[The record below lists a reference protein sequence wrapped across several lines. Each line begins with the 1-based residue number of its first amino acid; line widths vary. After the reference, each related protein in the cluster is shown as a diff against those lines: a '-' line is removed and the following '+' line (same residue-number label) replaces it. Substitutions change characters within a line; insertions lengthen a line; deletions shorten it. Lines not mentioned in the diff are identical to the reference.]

1 MKNVKSASAVAGAK
15 AGKGKMV
22 DDRQVAVP
30 AVKVERNSEKTWTH
44 TSRIEIRGIGV
55 SEGERFLEVA
65 VGPKTALLNVDNIAA
80 PNSAELKLLTR
91 LGEPLIKAEAKREFI
106 GRAHDAARAEPT
118 FKVAKMTGYCCD
130 GEFVF
135 PEGLAPKGETNI
147 RRYFDWRYTPYHRR
161 LRREGSVKGW
171 LELVELCRG
180 KSRLVMG
187 LCLALSGPVC
197 GKFGDEP
204 PGVQLVSKG
213 GMGNTTI
220 GRVVSTVWGGD
231 RNPARKI
238 GCGVSWNNTGI
249 NVEVIVGAF
258 NHMFSYMDD
267 MHNAG
272 ETELQAIHNAM
283 NGQGRGRSTDDQRA
297 EFCTPMLSSSNV
309 SIVQIARD
317 IRRPHP
323 IIPLTDRLMEL
334 GLPMGCPYFFEGI
347 KTKEEMRVY
356 GNQLRK
362 LARENFG
369 LAGPEFVRR
378 LAGWM
383 KGDRNAIQAFVD
395 ERNEAYHD
403 AAANVESSGDRDL
416 GRISNKFAT
425 IYVTGCLAVRF
436 KMLPFTEPEIL
447 EALLTCH
454 RDHVAFIDQ
463 ELGVTPLRSI
473 AAQGAPQALVKAIPA
488 QAPFELLK
496 KAVNDNI
503 RKRRFIDA
511 NVPEKQLRG
520 KGVPEGYVLRK
531 DGKPVQYWIPTER
544 FMEIAGDEAQD
555 EALKQELY
563 RRGLLMTGKRGD
575 RRNFTIKRTTP
586 DGLRPYFVVLR
597 QKARR

>member
-1 MKNVKSASAVAGAK
+1 MKQVTKMSPKTHPKHAGSTAVDVVG
-15 AGKGKMV
+15 GK
-22 DDRQVAVP
+22 
-30 AVKVERNSEKTWTH
+30 EKTYPNTH
-44 TSRIEIRGIGV
+44 RIKFLGVGV
-55 SEGERFLEVA
+55 SLEEERFLKVA
-65 VGPKTALLNVDNIAA
+65 VGSKTALLNVDNIAA
-80 PNSAELKLLTR
+80 PNSGELKILTR
-91 LGEPLIKAEAKREFI
+91 LGEPLIKSQARSEFLA
-106 GRAHDAARAEPT
+106 RAHDAARAELT
-118 FKVAKMTGYCCD
+118 LKVATKTGWFD

-135 PEGLAPKGETNI
+135 PEGLAPKGEANI
-147 RRYFDWRYTPYHRR
+147 ERYFDWRYGRYHRR
-161 LRREGSVKGW
+161 LHGEGSVRGW
-171 LELVELCRG
+171 LELAKMCRG
-180 KSRLVMG
+180 KSRLVTG

-197 GKFGDEP
+197 GAFGDEP
-204 PGVQLVSKG
+204 PGLQLVSKG

-220 GRVVSTVWGGD
+220 GRVTSTVWGGD
-231 RNPARKI
+231 RNPTRKI

-249 NVEVIVGAF
+249 NFEVLGGAF
-258 NHMFSYMDD
+258 DQMFLYLDD

-272 ETELQAIHNAM
+272 ETEIKAIHNAM
-283 NGQGRGRSTDDQRA
+283 NGEGRGRSTDARRA
-297 EFCTPMLSSSNV
+297 EFCTPVLSSSNESV
-309 SIVQIARD
+309 VQLLHGIK
-317 IRRPHP
+317 RPKL
-323 IIPLTDRLMEL
+323 IIPLIDRLMEF
-334 GLPMGCPYFFEGI
+334 GLPAGCRYFFEGI
-347 KTKEEMRVY
+347 RTKVEFRAY

-425 IYVTGCLAVRF
+425 LYVSGCLAVRF
-436 KMLPFTEPEIL
+436 KILPFSEPEIL
-447 EALLTCH
+447 KALLTCH
-454 RDHVAFIDQ
+454 RDHVAFSDQ

-473 AAQGAPQALVKAIPA
+473 AAQGAPKALVKAIPA
-488 QAPFELLK
+488 KAPFELLK
-496 KAVNDNI
+496 KSVNDNI

-511 NVPEKQLRG
+511 NVPEKQLWG
-520 KGVPEGYVLRK
+520 KGVLEGYVLRK
-531 DGKPVQYWIPTER
+531 DGKPVEYRIPTER

-563 RRGLLMTGKRGD
+563 RRGLLVTGKRGD

-586 DGLRPYFVVLR
+586 DGLRPYFVVLW